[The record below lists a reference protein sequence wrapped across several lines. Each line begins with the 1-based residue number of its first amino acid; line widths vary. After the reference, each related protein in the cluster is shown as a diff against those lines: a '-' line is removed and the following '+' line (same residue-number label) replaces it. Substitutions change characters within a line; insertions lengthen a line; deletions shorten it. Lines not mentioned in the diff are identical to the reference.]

1 MLFRRSLAVTSSLLL
16 VVVHQHAVQAQS
28 SSSSSF
34 GGALVVDP
42 ACPLDCKYNG
52 ICTQGDAD
60 YSQFDDPNFSSMTT
74 TTTAAAETG
83 HPMPFLRDANMGGY
97 HCDCPPGRT
106 GLLCDRQYESCGD
119 GQHYCFHGGQCMTG
133 LNDQFGNKQFFCDVS
148 VTNKSDYIV
157 TLPQRNF
164 FLSRFVV

>member
-1 MLFRRSLAVTSSLLL
+1 MLFRRSSFSLLAVTSSLLL
-16 VVVHQHAVQAQS
+16 AVQDEVVVQAQ
-28 SSSSSF
+28 SSSF

-42 ACPLDCKYNG
+42 GCPLDCKYNG

-60 YSQFDDPNFSSMTT
+60 FSQFDPATDTS
-74 TTTAAAETG
+74 TTTAG
-83 HPMPFLRDANMGGY
+83 QHPMPFLRDANMGGY

-148 VTNKSDYIV
+148 VTIKSD
-157 TLPQRNF
+157 
-164 FLSRFVV
+164 